1 MSGAGPLRAESASEG
16 PAGRPRPF
24 RFQAERRLIA
34 REMIRLLAPEPRALL
49 TSAGVRACALVC
61 PRRQAMKVRAAHH
74 PAVAPTMNSRQ
85 LGPPGVVLVAA
96 VIFGIGTKSILK
108 DYTSE
113 LFYLVGLGAA
123 IAMFVASAAQG
134 PAVRLGGLIDAIK
147 SASRG
152 KKPQI
157 PEGVSG
163 DLAEAFDEVGRLAK
177 KTSELNEEVAK
188 LEQGAGASGVNVDEV
203 IDALQRASS
212 GERVRAPAGTKPEMA
227 RIYAELSGVSETI
240 RDASSGAEKRALVA
254 EERANSAEQRASGA
268 EQRLTALEQRA
279 LGAEQRAMAAEQSA
293 SSAEQ
298 RANAAEQRAQVA
310 EQREV
315 QKRAELEA
323 TLSAVESDVISGV
336 QRVAEG
342 ERVRPPPG
350 AKPEVARIY
359 MELSAIGERLVSSEQ
374 REQKRRAEL
383 AEAMHLLESEIVDAV
398 QRAGEGERVRAPA
411 GAKPEVARIY
421 MELSALAE
429 RMSGSEQREQKRR
442 SELAEALGIIEEYLP
457 RLGDGLGTVLGSAEQ
472 ATGNAREITASL
484 SGFSQSIEILATS
497 AEESSSSILEMTATS
512 DEVAENVGEL
522 AASVRET
529 VSSIEE
535 MAYSIREVAKNVDG
549 LSLTAE
555 ETSSSMNQMDVSIDQ
570 VQSNANETA
579 RLSEEVA
586 MDAEKG
592 AEAILKT
599 ISEIYRIKESSQEAV
614 SVISNLGF
622 RIEAIGQILAVIDDV
637 AEQTNLLALNAAIL
651 SAQAG
656 EHGKGFAVVADEI
669 KELADRAGGS
679 TKEIADLIKTIQAES
694 KNAIAAVERGAHNVD
709 RGVEVS
715 NEAERALKK
724 ILDSSQKS
732 TNMVR
737 AIARATVEQAKGSKQ
752 VTDAIGRIAET
763 VQQIAAATAEQARG
777 SELIMKSAEKMRTI
791 TQHVERSSQEQ
802 ARGGRQ
808 MTSSIEQISAM
819 VNNLNASQRN
829 QIRGGEQLLDAAK
842 KIEEAARAQEQTMR
856 QLGNAVDRLRRSVSA

>member
-1 MSGAGPLRAESASEG
+1 
-16 PAGRPRPF
+16 
-24 RFQAERRLIA
+24 
-34 REMIRLLAPEPRALL
+34 
-49 TSAGVRACALVC
+49 
-61 PRRQAMKVRAAHH
+61 
-74 PAVAPTMNSRQ
+74 MNSRQ
-85 LGPPGVVLVAA
+85 LGPPAVVLVAA
-96 VIFGIGTKSILK
+96 VLFGIGTKSFLK
-108 DYTSE
+108 DFTSE
-113 LFYLVGLGAA
+113 LFYLIGLCAA
-123 IAMFVASAAQG
+123 VAMFVASASQG
-134 PAVRLGGLIDAIK
+134 ANVKLGGLVDALK
-147 SASRG
+147 AAARG
-152 KKPQI
+152 KKPAL
-157 PEGVSG
+157 PEGVTG
-163 DLAEAFDEVGRLAK
+163 ELADVYEEIQRLSK
-177 KTSELNEEVAK
+177 KTAELNEEVAK
-188 LEQGAGASGVNVDEV
+188 LEQNAGTSSVNVDEV
-203 IDALQRASS
+203 IEALGRAAS
-212 GERVRAPAGTKPEMA
+212 GERVRAPAGAKPDMA
-227 RIYAELSGVSETI
+227 RIYAELSGVAEVV
-240 RDASSGAEKRALVA
+240 RDATKDADKKVQFA
-254 EERANSAEQRASGA
+254 EE
-268 EQRLTALEQRA
+268 
-279 LGAEQRAMAAEQSA
+279 
-293 SSAEQ
+293 
-298 RANAAEQRAQVA
+298 RANAAEQRAGSAEQRLQSLEARISGAESRAIAAEQGLAAAEQRVQTA

-315 QKRAELEA
+315 QRRSELTETLANVEA
-323 TLSAVESDVISGV
+323 DVIDAV

-350 AKPEVARIY
+350 AKPEVARIF
-359 MELSAIGERLVSSEQ
+359 MELASIGDRLTQAEQ

-383 AEAMHLLESEIVDAV
+383 AEAMQILEGEIVNAV
-398 QRAGEGERVRAPA
+398 QRAGEGERVRAPV

-421 MELSALAE
+421 MELASIGERLA
-429 RMSGSEQREQKRR
+429 GSEQREQKRR
-442 SELAEALGIIEEYLP
+442 AELGEALGVIDEYLP
-457 RLGDGLGTVLGSAEQ
+457 RLGDGLGTVLSSAEQ
-472 ATGNAREITASL
+472 ATAHARDINASL
-484 SGFSQSIEILATS
+484 STFSQSIEMLATS

-829 QIRGGEQLLDAAK
+829 QNRGFEQLLDASK
-842 KIEEAARAQEQTMR
+842 KIEEAARIQEQTMR
-856 QLGNAVDRLRRSVSA
+856 QLGNAVERVRRSIGA

>member
-1 MSGAGPLRAESASEG
+1 
-16 PAGRPRPF
+16 
-24 RFQAERRLIA
+24 
-34 REMIRLLAPEPRALL
+34 
-49 TSAGVRACALVC
+49 
-61 PRRQAMKVRAAHH
+61 
-74 PAVAPTMNSRQ
+74 MNSRQ
-85 LGPPGVVLVAA
+85 LGPPVVVLVVA
-96 VIFGIGTKSILK
+96 VLFGMTSKSLLR

-113 LFYLVGLGAA
+113 LFYLIGLGAA
-123 IAMFVASAAQG
+123 IALFAAAAAEKPG
-134 PAVRLGGLIDAIK
+134 VRLGAVVDALK
-147 SASRG
+147 LAARG
-152 KKPQI
+152 KKPPV
-157 PEGVSG
+157 PENASG
-163 DLAEAFDEVGRLAK
+163 EIAEVFEEIGRLARGHA
-177 KTSELNEEVAK
+177 ELRDEVAK
-188 LEQGAGASGVNVDEV
+188 LEAGAVSSGLSADDV
-203 IDALQRASS
+203 IDALQRAST

-227 RIYAELSGVSETI
+227 RIYAELSMVSEAI
-240 RDASSGAEKRALVA
+240 RDASRDHERRAMLA
-254 EERANSAEQRASGA
+254 EERAAS
-268 EQRLTALEQRA
+268 LEQRA
-279 LGAEQRAMAAEQSA
+279 KDAEQRVTTF
-293 SSAEQ
+293 EQ
-298 RANAAEQRAQVA
+298 RLMAAEQRAQTAEQNATTAEQRVQTA
-310 EQREV
+310 EQREN
-315 QKRAELEA
+315 QRKNELTDMLAMLEA
-323 TLSAVESDVISGV
+323 DVVEAVH
-336 QRVAEG
+336 RVAEG
-342 ERVRPPPG
+342 ERVRPPAG

-359 MELSAIGERLVSSEQ
+359 MELAAIGERLNDA
-374 REQKRRAEL
+374 QKRDNQRRIEL
-383 AEAMHLLESEIVDAV
+383 AEAMSLLESELVDAV
-398 QRAGEGERVRAPA
+398 QRASEGERVRAPA

-429 RMSGSEQREQKRR
+429 RMSASENRERQRR
-442 SELAEALGIIEEYLP
+442 SELAESLGIVDEYLP
-457 RLGDGLGTVLGSAEQ
+457 RLGDVLGTVLGSAEQ
-472 ATGNAREITASL
+472 AIAHAREINGSL
-484 SGFSQSIEILATS
+484 SGFSQTIEMLATS

-808 MTSSIEQISAM
+808 MTSAIEQISAI
-819 VNNLNASQRN
+819 VNNLNASQRS
-829 QIRGGEQLLDAAK
+829 QIRGGEQLLEAAK

-856 QLGNAVDRLRRSVSA
+856 QLGTAVERLRRSVSA